1 MNFGELKSDIRSY
14 TEVDNTVLSD
24 AVLTT
29 IVKNAE
35 ARIFRE
41 TDTDDARFYDTIT
54 LTPGSRE
61 VAAPANTRF
70 IRYIYIKDTN
80 ETPAVR
86 KAL

>member
-14 TEVDNTVLSD
+14 TEVDSTVLND
-24 AVLTT
+24 AILTT

-54 LTPGSRE
+54 LTPGNRE
-61 VAAPANTRF
+61 VAAPA
-70 IRYIYIKDTN
+70 IYKIY
-80 ETPAVR
+80 
-86 KAL
+86 LH